1 MNKIIFKLGWPGA
14 LIILMGSLSLG
25 IYAIVNQS
33 FVEKET
39 QKTIVVAE
47 EEISKSISEEQKD
60 DTNLNKD
67 NQSDKKKI
75 SNGEEIK
82 VDNSS
87 DDVSK
92 NNVAETK
99 DSTKKSQIEQIDA
112 ENIQVNNDSIL
123 EKEKE
128 KESNKKNKQQTLS
141 QNQDNSEDKT
151 LTINKETIKEVDK
164 EETKV
169 DILRVDESGI
179 TIIAGSGDPSTTV
192 EAKINNQTIGKS
204 EVNKDGEFVIT
215 GEVSSSDQPQELQI
229 ITKEEKEEK
238 EEKTKKIV
246 SKEPLENEEDW
257 VYETKSFIILP
268 GLIKNNNEN
277 EMQKERLDDVR
288 IFEVQQTDILL
299 KEEFKNIN
307 VEQLTLDRIKYSENG
322 TAILYGRARTDMN
335 VMVYLNNEFKMK
347 TIPGKDGSWDVDLG
361 IIPPGIYKLRIDET
375 TINGDVKFRIE
386 TPFKQETKELL
397 DKMFTKA
404 ITVQPGNSLW
414 RIARRI
420 YGKGIMYLDIY
431 NKNSHLIKDPDL
443 IYPGQIFSLLD

>member
-99 DSTKKSQIEQIDA
+99 DSTKKSLIEQIDA

-123 EKEKE
+123 EKENE

-179 TIIAGSGDPSTTV
+179 TIIAGSADPSTTV

-215 GEVSSSDQPQELQI
+215 GEVSSSDQPQELKI
-229 ITKEEKEEK
+229 ITIEEK

-268 GLIKNNNEN
+268 GLIKNNNDN
-277 EMQKERLDDVR
+277 EIQKERLDDVR

-361 IIPPGIYKLRIDET
+361 IISPGIYKLRIDET

>member
-87 DDVSK
+87 DYVSK

-99 DSTKKSQIEQIDA
+99 DSTKKSLIEQIDA

-123 EKEKE
+123 EKENE

-151 LTINKETIKEVDK
+151 LTINKETIKEEDK

-204 EVNKDGEFVIT
+204 EVNEDGEFVIT
-215 GEVSSSDQPQELQI
+215 GEVSSSDQPQELKI
-229 ITKEEKEEK
+229 ITIEEK

-246 SKEPLENEEDW
+246 RKEPLENEEDW

-277 EMQKERLDDVR
+277 EMQKERIDDVR

-347 TIPGKDGSWDVDLG
+347 TIPGNDGSWDVDLG
-361 IIPPGIYKLRIDET
+361 IISPGIYKLRIDET

>member
-82 VDNSS
+82 VENSS

-99 DSTKKSQIEQIDA
+99 DSTKKNLIEQIDV

-123 EKEKE
+123 EKENE

-179 TIIAGSGDPSTTV
+179 TIIAGSADPSTTV

-215 GEVSSSDQPQELQI
+215 GEVSSSDQPQELKI
-229 ITKEEKEEK
+229 ITIEEK

-307 VEQLTLDRIKYSENG
+307 VEKLTLDRIKYSENG

>member
-14 LIILMGSLSLG
+14 LIILIGSLSLG

-82 VDNSS
+82 VENSS

-99 DSTKKSQIEQIDA
+99 DSTKKNLIEQIDA

-123 EKEKE
+123 EKENE

-179 TIIAGSGDPSTTV
+179 TIIAGSADPSTTV

-215 GEVSSSDQPQELQI
+215 GEVSSSDQPQELKI
-229 ITKEEKEEK
+229 ITIEEK

-361 IIPPGIYKLRIDET
+361 IISPGIYKLRIDET

>member
-151 LTINKETIKEVDK
+151 LTINKETIKEEDK

-179 TIIAGSGDPSTTV
+179 TIIAGSADPSTTV

-215 GEVSSSDQPQELQI
+215 GEVSSSDQPQELKI
-229 ITKEEKEEK
+229 ITIEEK

-347 TIPGKDGSWDVDLG
+347 TIPGKDGSWEVDLG

>member
-1 MNKIIFKLGWPGA
+1 MNKIIFKLGWPSA

-47 EEISKSISEEQKD
+47 EEISKSTSEEQKV
-60 DTNLNKD
+60 DTNLNKG

-82 VDNSS
+82 VENSF

-92 NNVAETK
+92 NNIAETK
-99 DSTKKSQIEQIDA
+99 DSTKKNLIEQIDA
-112 ENIQVNNDSIL
+112 ENIQVNKDSIL
-123 EKEKE
+123 EKENE

-151 LTINKETIKEVDK
+151 LTINEETIKELDK

-179 TIIAGSGDPSTTV
+179 TIIAGSADPSTTV
-192 EAKINNQTIGKS
+192 EAKINNQTVGKS
-204 EVNKDGEFVIT
+204 EVNEDGEFVIT
-215 GEVSSSDQPQELQI
+215 GEVSSSDQPQELKI
-229 ITKEEKEEK
+229 ITLEGK

-246 SKEPLENEEDW
+246 SKEPLANEEDW

-277 EMQKERLDDVR
+277 EMQNERLDDVR

-307 VEQLTLDRIKYSENG
+307 VEKLTLDRIKYSENG

-361 IIPPGIYKLRIDET
+361 IISPGIYKLRIDET

>member
-99 DSTKKSQIEQIDA
+99 DSTKKSLIEQIDA

-123 EKEKE
+123 EKENE

-215 GEVSSSDQPQELQI
+215 GEVSSSDQPQELKI
-229 ITKEEKEEK
+229 ITIEEK

-246 SKEPLENEEDW
+246 SKVPLENEEDW

-361 IIPPGIYKLRIDET
+361 IISPGIYKLRIDET

>member
-99 DSTKKSQIEQIDA
+99 DSTKKSLIEQIDA

-123 EKEKE
+123 EKENE

-179 TIIAGSGDPSTTV
+179 TIIAGSADPSTTV

-215 GEVSSSDQPQELQI
+215 GEVSSSDQPQELKI
-229 ITKEEKEEK
+229 ITIEEK

-361 IIPPGIYKLRIDET
+361 IISPGIYKLRIDET

>member
-99 DSTKKSQIEQIDA
+99 DSTKKSLIEQIDA

-123 EKEKE
+123 EKENE

-179 TIIAGSGDPSTTV
+179 TIIAGSADPSTTV

-215 GEVSSSDQPQELQI
+215 GEVSSSDQPQELKI
-229 ITKEEKEEK
+229 ITIEEK

-246 SKEPLENEEDW
+246 SKVPLENEEDW

-307 VEQLTLDRIKYSENG
+307 VEKLTLDRIKYSENG

>member
-82 VDNSS
+82 VENSS

-99 DSTKKSQIEQIDA
+99 DSTKKNLIEQIDV

-123 EKEKE
+123 EKENE

-141 QNQDNSEDKT
+141 QNQDNSGDKT
-151 LTINKETIKEVDK
+151 LIINEETIKEVDK

-215 GEVSSSDQPQELQI
+215 GEVSSSDQPQELKI
-229 ITKEEKEEK
+229 ITIEEK

-375 TINGDVKFRIE
+375 TIKGDVKFRIE

>member
-82 VDNSS
+82 VENSS

-99 DSTKKSQIEQIDA
+99 DSTKKNLIEQVDT

-123 EKEKE
+123 EKENE
-128 KESNKKNKQQTLS
+128 KESNNKNKQQTLS

-179 TIIAGSGDPSTTV
+179 TIIAGSADPSTTV

-215 GEVSSSDQPQELQI
+215 GEVSSSDQPQELKI
-229 ITKEEKEEK
+229 ITIEEK
-238 EEKTKKIV
+238 EEKTKKII
-246 SKEPLENEEDW
+246 SKEPVENEEDW

-268 GLIKNNNEN
+268 GLIKNNNDN
-277 EMQKERLDDVR
+277 EIQNERLDDVR

-361 IIPPGIYKLRIDET
+361 IISPGIYKLRIDET

>member
-99 DSTKKSQIEQIDA
+99 DSTKNLIEQIDA
-112 ENIQVNNDSIL
+112 ENIEVNNNSIL
-123 EKEKE
+123 EKEYE
-128 KESNKKNKQQTLS
+128 KESNKKNKQQNLS

-151 LTINKETIKEVDK
+151 LTINEETTKEVDK

-179 TIIAGSGDPSTTV
+179 TIIAGSADPSTTV

-215 GEVSSSDQPQELQI
+215 GEVSSSDQPQELKI
-229 ITKEEKEEK
+229 ITIEEK

-268 GLIKNNNEN
+268 GLIKNNNDN
-277 EMQKERLDDVR
+277 EIQKERLDDVR

-299 KEEFKNIN
+299 KKEFKNIN

-347 TIPGKDGSWDVDLG
+347 TIPGKDGSWEVDLG

>member
-99 DSTKKSQIEQIDA
+99 DSTKKSLIEQIDA

-123 EKEKE
+123 EKENE

-151 LTINKETIKEVDK
+151 LTINKETIKEEDK

-215 GEVSSSDQPQELQI
+215 GEVSSSDQPQELKI
-229 ITKEEKEEK
+229 ITIEEK

-307 VEQLTLDRIKYSENG
+307 VEKLTLDRIKYSENG

-347 TIPGKDGSWDVDLG
+347 TIPGKDGSWEVDLG

>member
-14 LIILMGSLSLG
+14 LIILIGSLSLG

-39 QKTIVVAE
+39 QKTIVAAE
-47 EEISKSISEEQKD
+47 GEISKSISEEQKID
-60 DTNLNKD
+60 NNLNKD
-67 NQSDKKKI
+67 NQPDKKKI
-75 SNGEEIK
+75 SNNDEIK
-82 VDNSS
+82 VENSS

-99 DSTKKSQIEQIDA
+99 DSTKKIQIEQIDT
-112 ENIQVNNDSIL
+112 ENIQVNNDLIL
-123 EKEKE
+123 EKENE

-151 LTINKETIKEVDK
+151 LIINEETIKEVDK

-179 TIIAGSGDPSTTV
+179 TIIAGSADPSTTV

-204 EVNKDGEFVIT
+204 QVNKDGEFVIT
-215 GEVSSSDQPQELQI
+215 GEVSSSDQPLELKI
-229 ITKEEKEEK
+229 ITKEEK

-246 SKEPLENEEDW
+246 SKEPVENEEDW

-268 GLIKNNNEN
+268 GLIKNNNDN
-277 EMQKERLDDVR
+277 EIQNERLDDVQ

-299 KEEFKNIN
+299 KEEFNSVN
-307 VEQLTLDRIKYSENG
+307 VEKLTLDRIKYSENG

-335 VMVYLNNEFKMK
+335 VMVYLNNKFKMK
-347 TIPGKDGSWDVDLG
+347 TMPGKDGSWDVDLG

-375 TINGDVKFRIE
+375 TIKGDVKFRIE

>member
-14 LIILMGSLSLG
+14 LIILIGSLSLG

-82 VDNSS
+82 VENSS

-99 DSTKKSQIEQIDA
+99 DSTKKSLIEQIDA

-123 EKEKE
+123 EKENK

-215 GEVSSSDQPQELQI
+215 GEVSSSDQPQELKI
-229 ITKEEKEEK
+229 ITKEEK

-246 SKEPLENEEDW
+246 SKKPVENEEDW

-361 IIPPGIYKLRIDET
+361 IISPGIYKLRIDET

>member
-99 DSTKKSQIEQIDA
+99 DSTKKSLIEQIDA

-123 EKEKE
+123 EKENE

-215 GEVSSSDQPQELQI
+215 GEVSSSDQPQELKI
-229 ITKEEKEEK
+229 ITIEEK

-361 IIPPGIYKLRIDET
+361 IISPGIYKLRIDET

>member
-99 DSTKKSQIEQIDA
+99 DSTKKSLIEQIDA

-123 EKEKE
+123 EKENK

-151 LTINKETIKEVDK
+151 LTINKETIKEEDK

-215 GEVSSSDQPQELQI
+215 GEVSSSDQPQELKI
-229 ITKEEKEEK
+229 ITKEEK

-268 GLIKNNNEN
+268 GLIKNNNDN
-277 EMQKERLDDVR
+277 EIQNERLDDVR

-307 VEQLTLDRIKYSENG
+307 VEKLTLDRIKYSENG

-361 IIPPGIYKLRIDET
+361 IISPGIYKLRIDET

>member
-14 LIILMGSLSLG
+14 LIVLVGAISLG

-39 QKTIVVAE
+39 QKIAVSAE
-47 EEISKSISEEQKD
+47 DETPKSISEEQKVD
-60 DTNLNKD
+60 NNSNKD
-67 NQSDKKKI
+67 NQPDTKKI
-75 SNGEEIK
+75 SNAEEIK
-82 VDNSS
+82 VENSS

-92 NNVAETK
+92 NIVAETK
-99 DSTKKSQIEQIDA
+99 DSTKKSVIKQIDT

-123 EKEKE
+123 EKENE
-128 KESNKKNKQQTLS
+128 KESNKKNKQQSLS

-151 LTINKETIKEVDK
+151 LTINEETIKKVDK

-179 TIIAGSGDPSTTV
+179 TIIAGSADPSTTI
-192 EAKINNQTIGKS
+192 EAKVNNQTIGKS

-215 GEVSSSDQPQELQI
+215 GEVSSSNQPQELQI

-238 EEKTKKIV
+238 TKKII

-268 GLIKNNNEN
+268 GIIKNNNDN
-277 EMQKERLDDVR
+277 KIQNERLDDVR

-307 VEQLTLDRIKYSENG
+307 VEKLTLDRIKYSENG

-335 VMVYLNNEFKMK
+335 LMVYLNNQFKIK
-347 TIPGKDGSWDVDLG
+347 TIPGKDGSWEVDLG
-361 IIPPGIYKLRIDET
+361 VIPPGIYKLRIDET
-375 TINGDVKFRIE
+375 TKNGDVKFRIE
-386 TPFKQETKELL
+386 TPFKQETKEIL
-397 DKMFTKA
+397 DKMFTRA

-414 RIARRI
+414 RIARRV
-420 YGKGIMYLDIY
+420 YGRGIMYLDIY

>member
-14 LIILMGSLSLG
+14 LIILIGSLSLG

-39 QKTIVVAE
+39 QKTIVAAE
-47 EEISKSISEEQKD
+47 GEISKSISEEQKI

-67 NQSDKKKI
+67 NQPDKKKI
-75 SNGEEIK
+75 SNNDEIK
-82 VDNSS
+82 VENSS
-87 DDVSK
+87 DDVFK

-99 DSTKKSQIEQIDA
+99 DLTKKSLIEQIDT
-112 ENIQVNNDSIL
+112 ENIQVNNDLIL
-123 EKEKE
+123 EKENE

-141 QNQDNSEDKT
+141 QIQDNSGDKT
-151 LTINKETIKEVDK
+151 LIINEETIKEVDK

-179 TIIAGSGDPSTTV
+179 TIIAGSADPSTTV

-229 ITKEEKEEK
+229 ITKEEK

-307 VEQLTLDRIKYSENG
+307 VEKLTLDRIKYSENG

-347 TIPGKDGSWDVDLG
+347 TMPGKDGSWDVDLG

-375 TINGDVKFRIE
+375 TIKGDVKFRIE

>member
-99 DSTKKSQIEQIDA
+99 DSTNKSQIEQIDA

-123 EKEKE
+123 EKENE

-151 LTINKETIKEVDK
+151 LTINKETIKEEDK

-215 GEVSSSDQPQELQI
+215 GEVSSSDQPQELKI
-229 ITKEEKEEK
+229 ITIEEK

-277 EMQKERLDDVR
+277 EMQKERLDDVQ

-361 IIPPGIYKLRIDET
+361 IISPGIYKLRIDET

>member
-99 DSTKKSQIEQIDA
+99 DSTKKNLIEQIDA

-123 EKEKE
+123 EKENE

-179 TIIAGSGDPSTTV
+179 TIIAGSADPSTTV

-215 GEVSSSDQPQELQI
+215 GEVSSSDQPQELKI
-229 ITKEEKEEK
+229 ITIEEK

-361 IIPPGIYKLRIDET
+361 IISPGIYKLRIDET

>member
-82 VDNSS
+82 VENSS

-99 DSTKKSQIEQIDA
+99 DSTKKSLIEQIDA

-123 EKEKE
+123 EKENE

-179 TIIAGSGDPSTTV
+179 TIIAGSADPSTTV

-215 GEVSSSDQPQELQI
+215 GEVSSSDQPQELKI
-229 ITKEEKEEK
+229 ITIEEK

-347 TIPGKDGSWDVDLG
+347 TIPGKDGSWEVDLG

>member
-14 LIILMGSLSLG
+14 LIILIGSLSLG

-39 QKTIVVAE
+39 QKTIVAAE
-47 EEISKSISEEQKD
+47 GEISKSISEEQKID
-60 DTNLNKD
+60 NNLNKD
-67 NQSDKKKI
+67 NQPDKKKI
-75 SNGEEIK
+75 SNNDEIK
-82 VDNSS
+82 VENSS

-99 DSTKKSQIEQIDA
+99 DSSKKIQIEQIDT
-112 ENIQVNNDSIL
+112 ENIQVYNDSIL
-123 EKEKE
+123 EKENE

-141 QNQDNSEDKT
+141 QIQDNSGDKT
-151 LTINKETIKEVDK
+151 LIINEETIKEVDK

-179 TIIAGSGDPSTTV
+179 TIIAGSADPSTTV

-238 EEKTKKIV
+238 TKKIV

-268 GLIKNNNEN
+268 GLIKNNNDN
-277 EMQKERLDDVR
+277 EIQNERLDDVR

-347 TIPGKDGSWDVDLG
+347 TMPGKDGSWDVDLG

-375 TINGDVKFRIE
+375 TIKGDVKFRIE

>member
-99 DSTKKSQIEQIDA
+99 DSTKKNLIEQVDA

-123 EKEKE
+123 EKENE

-179 TIIAGSGDPSTTV
+179 TIIAGSADPSTTV

-215 GEVSSSDQPQELQI
+215 GEVSSSDQPQELKI
-229 ITKEEKEEK
+229 ITIEEK

-268 GLIKNNNEN
+268 GLIKNNNDN
-277 EMQKERLDDVR
+277 EIQNERLDDVR

>member
-82 VDNSS
+82 VENS

-99 DSTKKSQIEQIDA
+99 DSTKKGLIEQIDA

-123 EKEKE
+123 EKENE

-141 QNQDNSEDKT
+141 QIQDNSGDKT
-151 LTINKETIKEVDK
+151 LIINEETIKEVDK

-204 EVNKDGEFVIT
+204 QVNKDGEFVIT
-215 GEVSSSDQPQELQI
+215 GEVSSSDQPQELKI
-229 ITKEEKEEK
+229 ITIEEK

-277 EMQKERLDDVR
+277 EIQKERLDDVR

-375 TINGDVKFRIE
+375 TISGDVKFRIE

>member
-99 DSTKKSQIEQIDA
+99 DSTKKNLSEQIDE

-123 EKEKE
+123 EKENE

-179 TIIAGSGDPSTTV
+179 TIIAGSGDPSTTI

-215 GEVSSSDQPQELQI
+215 GEVSSSDQPQELKI
-229 ITKEEKEEK
+229 ITIEEK

-347 TIPGKDGSWDVDLG
+347 TIPGKDGSWEVDLG

>member
-92 NNVAETK
+92 NNVTETK
-99 DSTKKSQIEQIDA
+99 DSTKKSLIEQIDA

-123 EKEKE
+123 EKENK

-215 GEVSSSDQPQELQI
+215 GEVSSSDQPQELKI
-229 ITKEEKEEK
+229 ITIEEK

-361 IIPPGIYKLRIDET
+361 IISPGIYKLRIDET

>member
-99 DSTKKSQIEQIDA
+99 DSTKKSLIEQIDA

-123 EKEKE
+123 EKENK

-141 QNQDNSEDKT
+141 QTQDNSEDKT
-151 LTINKETIKEVDK
+151 LIINKETIKELDK

-215 GEVSSSDQPQELQI
+215 GEVSSSDQPQELKI
-229 ITKEEKEEK
+229 ITIEKK

-268 GLIKNNNEN
+268 GLIKNNNDN
-277 EMQKERLDDVR
+277 EIQNERLDDVR

-307 VEQLTLDRIKYSENG
+307 VEKLTLDRIKYSENG

-347 TIPGKDGSWDVDLG
+347 TIPGKDGSWEVDLG

>member
-14 LIILMGSLSLG
+14 LIILMGSLALG

-60 DTNLNKD
+60 DINLNKD

-82 VDNSS
+82 VENFS

-92 NNVAETK
+92 NHVAETK
-99 DSTKKSQIEQIDA
+99 DSTKKNLIEQIDV

-123 EKEKE
+123 EKENE

-151 LTINKETIKEVDK
+151 FIINKETIKEEDK
-164 EETKV
+164 DETKV

-179 TIIAGSGDPSTTV
+179 TIIAGSADPSTTV

-215 GEVSSSDQPQELQI
+215 GEVSSSDQPQELKI
-229 ITKEEKEEK
+229 ITIEEK

-277 EMQKERLDDVR
+277 EMQNERLDDVR

-361 IIPPGIYKLRIDET
+361 IISPGIYKLRIDET

>member
-14 LIILMGSLSLG
+14 LIILIGSLSLG

-87 DDVSK
+87 DYVSK

-99 DSTKKSQIEQIDA
+99 DSTKKSLIEQIDA

-123 EKEKE
+123 EKEHE
-128 KESNKKNKQQTLS
+128 KRSNKKNKQQTFS
-141 QNQDNSEDKT
+141 QIQDNSGDKT
-151 LTINKETIKEVDK
+151 LIIYEETIKEVDK

-215 GEVSSSDQPQELQI
+215 GEVSSSDQPQELKI
-229 ITKEEKEEK
+229 ITIEEK

-246 SKEPLENEEDW
+246 SKEPVENEEDW

-268 GLIKNNNEN
+268 GLIKNNNDN
-277 EMQKERLDDVR
+277 EIQKERLDDVR

-307 VEQLTLDRIKYSENG
+307 VEKLTLDRIKYSENG

-404 ITVQPGNSLW
+404 KTVQPGNSLW

>member
-39 QKTIVVAE
+39 QKTIVIAD
-47 EEISKSISEEQKD
+47 EEISKSISEEQKV

-67 NQSDKKKI
+67 NQPDKKKI

-82 VDNSS
+82 VENS

-99 DSTKKSQIEQIDA
+99 DSTKKGLIEQIDA

-123 EKEKE
+123 EKENE

-151 LTINKETIKEVDK
+151 LIINEETIKEVDK

-179 TIIAGSGDPSTTV
+179 TIIAGSADPSTTV

-215 GEVSSSDQPQELQI
+215 GEVSSSDQPQELKI
-229 ITKEEKEEK
+229 ITIEEK

>member
-39 QKTIVVAE
+39 QKTIVAAD

-99 DSTKKSQIEQIDA
+99 DSTKKSLIEQIDA

-123 EKEKE
+123 EKENE

-215 GEVSSSDQPQELQI
+215 GEVSSSDQPQELKI
-229 ITKEEKEEK
+229 ITIEEK

-268 GLIKNNNEN
+268 GLIKNKNDNETQN
-277 EMQKERLDDVR
+277 ERLDDVR

>member
-60 DTNLNKD
+60 DINLNKD

-82 VDNSS
+82 VENSS

-99 DSTKKSQIEQIDA
+99 DSTKKNLIEQIDV

-123 EKEKE
+123 EKENE

-141 QNQDNSEDKT
+141 QIQDNSGDKT
-151 LTINKETIKEVDK
+151 LIINEETIKEVDK

-179 TIIAGSGDPSTTV
+179 TIIAGSADPSTTV

-215 GEVSSSDQPQELQI
+215 GEVSSSDQPQELKI
-229 ITKEEKEEK
+229 ITKEEK

-246 SKEPLENEEDW
+246 SKKPLENEEDW

-375 TINGDVKFRIE
+375 TIKGDVKFRIE

>member
-47 EEISKSISEEQKD
+47 EELSKNISEEQKD

-99 DSTKKSQIEQIDA
+99 DSTKKSLIEQIDA

-123 EKEKE
+123 EKENE

-151 LTINKETIKEVDK
+151 LTINEETIKEVDK

-215 GEVSSSDQPQELQI
+215 GEVSSSDQPQELKI
-229 ITKEEKEEK
+229 ITIEEK